1 MITTRGKWIAAVVSL
16 LLLAG
21 YAIAVDAVRMYTAE
35 YRDAYTIPLD
45 DDRLKGNALSEVT
58 VGGVAVAMSDDA
70 VKLFL
75 ESYFNSPIGAYV
87 SFGTSE
93 DAVEALRNGR
103 IDALWAPDA
112 AAAGICSACD
122 TPLAVI
128 EPGET
133 PGDSERNGRFSF
145 AFAFRPEDTELRDSA
160 NAFLAKAMSEES
172 NYAREQRLL
181 TGDFRQWPVAC
192 GFGSGNLYI
201 GITGEIPGLE
211 KIGDGTVSGGA
222 VELAGDFAG
231 SLGRKPVFTVLPAGT
246 AYNSLLAGK
255 IDMLAVSATS
265 ENHSLTTPKYI
276 TSVGYLN
283 VLKYNLLIREKR
295 TKPMGIMTSIKE
307 NLIAGGAYRQIAS
320 AAFVTVAVTLLSWVA
335 AAVFGYIFHALRGS
349 RRKALRGIGTGA
361 AYIFRRIPALLL
373 VLLFGAGIFGGTHLP
388 LVLPAALGVGLFGA
402 GLLAEEAG
410 SGSGLSEWW
419 RFLRAGRARRIA
431 VTLLQWTTV
440 VNCLGI
446 RDFAGVMQSIGNRTM
461 IPAFSVVFAIA
472 FYLVATV
479 ILERIPCAGEKTAAS
494 AAGDAEFC
502 EEGVSIQ
509 LNSLERGNN
518 DEI

>member
-21 YAIAVDAVRMYTAE
+21 YAITADAVRMYKTE
-35 YRDAYTIPLD
+35 YQDAYTIPLD
-45 DDRLKGNALSEVT
+45 DGRLKGDALSEVT

-133 PGDSERNGRFSF
+133 PGDSERNAGRFSF

-160 NAFLAKAMSEES
+160 NAFLAKAMADES

-181 TGDFRQWPVAC
+181 TGDFRQRPVTV

-276 TSVGYLN
+276 TSVGYLG

-320 AAFVTVAVTLLSWVA
+320 AAFVTVAVTLFSWVA

-349 RRKALRGIGTGA
+349 RRKALRGIGAGA
-361 AYIFRRIPALLL
+361 AYIFRSIPALLL

-410 SGSGLSEWW
+410 SGSGLREWW

-440 VNCLGI
+440 VSCLGI
-446 RDFAGVMQSIGNRTM
+446 RDFAGVMQAIGNRTM
-461 IPAFSVVFAIA
+461 IPAFSIVFAIA

-494 AAGDAEFC
+494 AAGDA
-502 EEGVSIQ
+502 GIIDTG
-509 LNSLERGNN
+509 NNHERGNN